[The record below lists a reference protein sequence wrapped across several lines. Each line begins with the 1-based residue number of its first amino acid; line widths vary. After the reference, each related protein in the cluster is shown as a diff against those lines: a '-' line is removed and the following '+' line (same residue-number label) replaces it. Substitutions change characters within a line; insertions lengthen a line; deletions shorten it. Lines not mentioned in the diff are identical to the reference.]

1 MTGFR
6 FDYRETTDKDVLEKL
21 HAAIKLAEER
31 GFTLITQSTT
41 NTLLAVKNNKG
52 FILTKKAEI
61 EK

>member
-1 MTGFR
+1 MRGFK
-6 FDYRETTDKDVLEKL
+6 FEYRETDDKNVLERL
-21 HAAIKLAEER
+21 HAAIRLAEER